1 MTILPY
7 ITIESWL
14 TIISLVIA
22 LIVYLFR
29 IDRKVIFYFARRKK
43 PWAVKAAYRLYDEMQ
58 AKKIRDRQKRLDKHI
73 QRADELSKAANGRR
87 FYVLPAG
94 ESFVIVD
101 SRAGKQWI
109 REHGLNPYISLCERC
124 VYYTPVTLL
133 TKKN

>member
-14 TIISLVIA
+14 TIISLAIA

-58 AKKIRDRQKRLDKHI
+58 AKKIKDRQKRLDKHI

-101 SRAGKQWI
+101 SRAGSRWLK
-109 REHGLNPYISLCERC
+109 EN
-124 VYYTPVTLL
+124 
-133 TKKN
+133 N